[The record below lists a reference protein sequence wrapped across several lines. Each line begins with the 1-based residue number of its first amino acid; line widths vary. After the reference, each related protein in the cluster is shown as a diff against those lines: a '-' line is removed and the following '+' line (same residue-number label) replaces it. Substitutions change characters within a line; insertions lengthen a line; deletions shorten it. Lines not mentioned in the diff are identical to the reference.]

1 MNLVVIGTGYV
12 GLVAGAC
19 FSEMGNNVVCIDNN
33 ANKIDSLRKGIIP
46 IYEPGLESLVLS
58 NLKKATLSFEY
69 SLDSITENFS
79 VIIVAVGTPMK
90 PNGAAELK
98 NVFDVAKK
106 IGEVITNDV
115 IVINKSTVPVGT
127 CKKIKEIIQK
137 ELENRNKNI
146 DVQVISNPEF
156 LKEGSA
162 INDFM
167 KPDRV
172 IIGSNTQK
180 GFEVMKILYSP
191 FFRTH
196 NRYLEMDV
204 ASAEMTK
211 YAANAML
218 ATKISFI
225 NEIANICEKVG
236 ADINQVRLG
245 IGSDKRIGYDFIYAG
260 VGYGGTCF
268 PKDISALRN
277 IASKNNYQ
285 PHLLESVIEVNE
297 KQKNLFFN
305 KILNH
310 FKESVKGLTFGVWG
324 LAFKPETDDVREAPS
339 LYIIERLIER
349 GAFVKVYDPEAMN
362 NTKEYFKGHQNSIT
376 YCNSKYEAIEQV
388 DALILVTEWKEFR
401 SPNFLEMSDKMNNKV
416 IFDGRNQYTDINIKE
431 KGFKYYQIGKG

>member
-1 MNLVVIGTGYV
+1 
-12 GLVAGAC
+12 
-19 FSEMGNNVVCIDNN
+19 
-33 ANKIDSLRKGIIP
+33 
-46 IYEPGLESLVLS
+46 
-58 NLKKATLSFEY
+58 
-69 SLDSITENFS
+69 
-79 VIIVAVGTPMK
+79 
-90 PNGAAELK
+90 
-98 NVFDVAKK
+98 
-106 IGEVITNDV
+106 
-115 IVINKSTVPVGT
+115 
-127 CKKIKEIIQK
+127 
-137 ELENRNKNI
+137 
-146 DVQVISNPEF
+146 
-156 LKEGSA
+156 
-162 INDFM
+162 
-167 KPDRV
+167 
-172 IIGSNTQK
+172 
-180 GFEVMKILYSP
+180 
-191 FFRTH
+191 
-196 NRYLEMDV
+196 MDV

>member
-191 FFRTH
+191 FF
-196 NRYLEMDV
+196 
-204 ASAEMTK
+204 
-211 YAANAML
+211 
-218 ATKISFI
+218 
-225 NEIANICEKVG
+225 
-236 ADINQVRLG
+236 
-245 IGSDKRIGYDFIYAG
+245 
-260 VGYGGTCF
+260 
-268 PKDISALRN
+268 
-277 IASKNNYQ
+277 
-285 PHLLESVIEVNE
+285 
-297 KQKNLFFN
+297 
-305 KILNH
+305 
-310 FKESVKGLTFGVWG
+310 
-324 LAFKPETDDVREAPS
+324 
-339 LYIIERLIER
+339 
-349 GAFVKVYDPEAMN
+349 
-362 NTKEYFKGHQNSIT
+362 
-376 YCNSKYEAIEQV
+376 
-388 DALILVTEWKEFR
+388 
-401 SPNFLEMSDKMNNKV
+401 
-416 IFDGRNQYTDINIKE
+416 
-431 KGFKYYQIGKG
+431 